1 VHPLL
6 AQEWVDLCAA
16 YPDALHADQP
26 ERVEVSMALIQ
37 GQYNHS
43 AIRVAVLVPP
53 GYRATG
59 PDGFLIPSGLVLQN
73 GQALPVSDAAGIG
86 LPTWQLVSFHMLDE
100 QGKSTWHPSADPRR
114 GDNFVGYLAAIEQF
128 LAHGCN

>member
-1 VHPLL
+1 MHPLL
-6 AQEWVDLCAA
+6 AQEWADLCAA

-26 ERVEVSMALIQ
+26 ERVEVSMSLLQ
-37 GQYNHS
+37 GQYNRS
-43 AIRVAVLVPP
+43 EMRVAVLVPP

-86 LPTWQLVSFHMLDE
+86 LPAWQLVSFHMLDE
-100 QGKSTWHPSADPRR
+100 QGKSTWRPSADPRR